1 MRPPRPTLDM
11 LPDDSDEAL
20 LARFCDGEAA
30 AYGDLLKR
38 FQREIFA
45 YLRRYLGQDALAED
59 VFQNT
64 FIQVYQKARQFER
77 GRKVRPWLYA
87 IATHQAIDMLR
98 RLNRRSAVSLE
109 QMASSEENNDQA
121 WSDMLTSS
129 VAEPYTNLELEEQRE
144 RVREALETLPEHLR
158 LTVILAY
165 YQGLKY
171 LDIADIMKIPVGTVK
186 SRLHAA
192 MSKLH
197 AALQTV
203 EPASA

>member
-1 MRPPRPTLDM
+1 MEM

-20 LARFCDGEAA
+20 LARFCEGEAS

-45 YLRRYLGQDALAED
+45 YLRRYLGQDALADD

-64 FIQVYQKARQFER
+64 FIQVYQKAKQFEP

-109 QMASSEENNDQA
+109 QMSAGDENYDQT
-121 WSDMLTSS
+121 WSDLLTSS
-129 VAEPYTNLELEEQRE
+129 EPEPSTNLELQEQRE
-144 RVREALETLPEHLR
+144 RVRNALDTLPEHLR

-197 AALQTV
+197 DALLAT
-203 EPASA
+203 EPATA

>member
-1 MRPPRPTLDM
+1 MRQPRPLHEA

-20 LARFCDGEAA
+20 LARFCAGEASA
-30 AYGDLLKR
+30 FGDLLRR
-38 FQREIFA
+38 FQREIFS
-45 YLRRYLGQDALAED
+45 YLRRYLGQESLADD

-64 FIQVYQKARQFER
+64 FVQVYQKANQFET

-109 QMASSEENNDQA
+109 QMTTGGVDEQS
-121 WSDMLTSS
+121 WSDMLASTEG
-129 VAEPYTNLELEEQRE
+129 EPYAGVELAEQRQRVQDALEE
-144 RVREALETLPEHLR
+144 LPDQLK

-171 LDIADIMKIPVGTVK
+171 KDIADIMNIPVGTVK
-186 SRLHAA
+186 SRLHTALG
-192 MSKLH
+192 KLH
-197 AALQTV
+197 EALLVTEV
-203 EPASA
+203 TPA